1 MLSELINLAKNQLG
15 NTVTQNTPLEASQAE
30 QAIEIG
36 GNSIFDGL
44 KGELLSGNLPQLM
57 SLFSGNLDANSLMS
71 NPIVANIARN
81 FIGEAV
87 VKLGISQETANTVV
101 NFALPHLLSFFGSQA
116 KQNPQTLISAV
127 TEQAGDNAMNDIKDM
142 LGGFF
147 K

>member
-87 VKLGISQETANTVV
+87 AKLGISQETANTVV

>member
-1 MLSELINLAKNQLG
+1 MLAELINLAKSQLG
-15 NTVTQNTPLEASQAE
+15 NTVTQNTPLEANQAE

-71 NPIVANIARN
+71 NPIVSNIAKN
-81 FIGEAV
+81 FISEAV
-87 VKLGISQETANTVV
+87 SKLGISQETANTVV
-101 NFALPHLLSFFGSQA
+101 NFALPHLLSFFGNQA
-116 KQNPQTLISAV
+116 KQNPQALMSAV
-127 TEQAGDNAMNDIKDM
+127 TENAGSDAMDGIKDM